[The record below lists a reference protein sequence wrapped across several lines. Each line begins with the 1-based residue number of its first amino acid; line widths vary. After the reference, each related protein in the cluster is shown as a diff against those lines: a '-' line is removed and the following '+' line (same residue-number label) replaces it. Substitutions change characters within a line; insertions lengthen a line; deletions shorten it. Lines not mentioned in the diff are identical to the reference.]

1 MGARIEF
8 RVPEQSVDR
17 ADKVL
22 AKAFPETSRSLVK
35 RSIEEGKVVRIN
47 GKPLTAKT
55 KLIPGEFLL
64 VDLRRPSESKL
75 EPFKVSLN
83 ILHEDDAIIVV
94 NKQPGMVVHP
104 GDGTDGETLVHALL
118 HHCSGNLCPVGAPK
132 RPGIVHR
139 LDKETSG
146 VMVVAKTEPAYHS
159 LVQQF
164 SDRTVAKKYTA
175 IVVGTM
181 KTPKGS
187 FIEPIG
193 RHPKIRIK
201 MAVIQ
206 TGKKAQT
213 EWRVIDTLNEDFSL
227 IDCNLMTGRTHQ
239 IRVHFSH
246 AGHPLLGDL
255 TYGYNPNKYPGH
267 LSSRI
272 MLHARD
278 LIFHHPRDGKVL
290 TFNTPLPSDM
300 ICTIDQL
307 KEAKQA

>member
-1 MGARIEF
+1 MVAKIEF
-8 RVPEQSVDR
+8 RVPEQPADR

-35 RSIEEGKVVRIN
+35 RSIEEGKVLRTN

-64 VDLRRPSESKL
+64 VDLRRPSESNL
-75 EPFKVSLN
+75 EPFEVSLN
-83 ILHEDDAIIVV
+83 ILYEDDAIIVV
-94 NKQPGMVVHP
+94 NKKPGMVVHP
-104 GDGTDGETLVHALL
+104 GDGTGGETLVHALL
-118 HHCSGNLCPVGAPK
+118 HHCEGNLCPVGAPK

-175 IVVGTM
+175 IVVGAMQTQ
-181 KTPKGS
+181 KGS

-193 RHPKIRIK
+193 RHPKVRVK

-213 EWRVIDTLNEDFSL
+213 EWAVIDTLNEDFSL
-227 IDCNLMTGRTHQ
+227 IDCNLLTGRTHQ
-239 IRVHFSH
+239 IRVHFSY

-255 TYGYNPNKYPGH
+255 TYGYNPNKYTGN
-267 LSSRI
+267 LSSRV

-278 LIFHHPRDGKVL
+278 LSFRHPSDGKAL

-300 ICTIDQL
+300 IYTIDQL
-307 KEAKQA
+307 KESK